1 MAPPNHQVAR
11 RQLSKAAAYTL
22 AKIQPFKKWTP
33 KPISFARSRFG
44 VNMVPSIKGKFILLR
59 PSPWL
64 PAIRVVRTT
73 VPTNPKARRRACS
86 CQILRSYIVRWTRS
100 SRRCFPFTAFAERER
115 RVDETDVC
123 ERLREV
129 PECRAGVW
137 VYLFCEEAHVVRVSE

>member
-44 VNMVPSIKGKFILLR
+44 VNTVPSIKGKFIRLI

-64 PAIRVVRTT
+64 ADIKVVRIT
-73 VPTNPKARRRACS
+73 VPANPQSETPRLFMS
-86 CQILRSYIVRWTRS
+86 DPPLVYRSRDAQQSRMHCPPDTRQAS
-100 SRRCFPFTAFAERER
+100 AQ
-115 RVDETDVC
+115 
-123 ERLREV
+123 
-129 PECRAGVW
+129 
-137 VYLFCEEAHVVRVSE
+137 

>member
-22 AKIQPFKKWTP
+22 AKIQPFMKWTP

-64 PAIRVVRTT
+64 PAIKVVRIT
-73 VPTNPKARRRACS
+73 VPTNPQSETRACS
-86 CQILRSYIVRWTRS
+86 CQILRSYMVRWALS
-100 SRRCFPFTAFAERER
+100 SLACVPFAVFAERER

-123 ERLREV
+123 EGLREV
-129 PECRAGVW
+129 PEGRAGVW
-137 VYLFCEEAHVVRVSE
+137 VYLLSE

>member
-73 VPTNPKARRRACS
+73 VPTNPQSETPRLFISDPPFVYRSMDVQQSQLRSLHGIRRA
-86 CQILRSYIVRWTRS
+86 
-100 SRRCFPFTAFAERER
+100 
-115 RVDETDVC
+115 
-123 ERLREV
+123 
-129 PECRAGVW
+129 
-137 VYLFCEEAHVVRVSE
+137 

>member
-44 VNMVPSIKGKFILLR
+44 VNIVPSIKGKFILLR

-64 PAIRVVRTT
+64 PAIRVVRAS
-73 VPTNPKARRRACS
+73 VPTNPQSDTLCLFMCDPPTLSPRTVDRPHEGVFVTVLS
-86 CQILRSYIVRWTRS
+86 
-100 SRRCFPFTAFAERER
+100 EREG
-115 RVDETDVC
+115 RVDEPDVR
-123 ERLREV
+123 ERLGE
-129 PECRAGVW
+129 
-137 VYLFCEEAHVVRVSE
+137 VSEGCASVGLYL